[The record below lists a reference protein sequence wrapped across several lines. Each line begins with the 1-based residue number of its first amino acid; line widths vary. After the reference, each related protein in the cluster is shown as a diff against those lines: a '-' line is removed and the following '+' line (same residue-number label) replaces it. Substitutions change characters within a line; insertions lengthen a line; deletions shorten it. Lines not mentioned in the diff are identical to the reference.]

1 MVKSVFK
8 RKLITASVSG
18 ALTANSPRQL
28 NILGHDGNPLGVNGA
43 QIRVFEEAD
52 HVSLARLLN
61 REDRLRLEPQIGL
74 VLRCNLADQ
83 PLEGQLANEQLS
95 RLLELADLSE
105 GDRARSEPMRLLDAL
120 VRDICGLAGRLL
132 C

>member
-8 RKLITASVSG
+8 SKLITALVSG

-28 NILGHDGNPLGVNGA
+28 NILGHDGYPLGVNGA